1 MRVIVIGAGV
11 SGLAAA
17 KMLHEAGAQ
26 VTVLEARQRIGGRI
40 FTDHDTFGVPI
51 EIGAQYIHGTH
62 NEEGAVG
69 PVWQMAQEQR
79 WATVPYSSD
88 AARVVHAGKIVSN
101 ARQLRNRL
109 EAFSEALEEA
119 ESEITLE
126 DSVEDAVSQYLQ
138 DEEASDEMARELRA
152 IVASEVGLEYAG
164 DIDQIAIENIG
175 DEGGFSGGNHI
186 LTGGYEQVPKLLAS
200 ELPNVRLGEVVSV
213 IDYNSAVCSV
223 TTKSG
228 QVYQAERILCTLPL
242 GVLQSQSITFN
253 PGLPPAKIQAIS
265 RMGVGN
271 LGKVIL
277 EFSERFWPD
286 DLNWLLGVKSA
297 APWGVAFSTLNR
309 VIPGRHF
316 LIMWHSGS
324 LAQKREALND
334 DAVIKIAL
342 DELRTILAKPIPTP
356 VKAKITRWSR
366 DPFSC
371 GAYFYPKVNSPLTD
385 IKELAR
391 PVSNRLF
398 FAGEATNAELFGTV
412 HGAILSGRREAAKI
426 IDSSNSL

>member
-1 MRVIVIGAGV
+1 MRVLVIGAGV

-17 KMLHEAGAQ
+17 KMLHQAGAQ

-40 FTDHDTFGVPI
+40 FTDHDTFGVPV

-62 NEEGAVG
+62 NEEGEAG
-69 PVWQMAQEQR
+69 PVWQMVQDQR
-79 WATVPYSSD
+79 WATVSYSSD

-101 ARQLRNRL
+101 AQQLRNRL
-109 EAFSEALEEA
+109 EAFAVAIEEA
-119 ESEITLE
+119 ESEISLE
-126 DSVEDAVSQYLQ
+126 DSVEDAVNQYLQ
-138 DEEASDEMARELRA
+138 DEEASDEVAMELRA
-152 IVASEVGLEYAG
+152 VVASEIGLTYSG
-164 DIDQIAIENIG
+164 DLEQISVESIG
-175 DEGGFSGGNHI
+175 GEGGFSGENQI
-186 LTGGYEQVPKLLAS
+186 LVDGYGQVPKLLAS
-200 ELPNVRLGEVVSV
+200 SLPNVRLGEVVSV

-228 QVYQAERILCTLPL
+228 RVYQADCILCTLPL
-242 GVLQSQSITFN
+242 GVLQSRSITFN
-253 PGLPPAKIQAIS
+253 PGLPAAKIQAIS

-286 DLNWLLGVKSA
+286 DINWLLGFKST

-324 LAQKREALND
+324 LAQKREAMND

-356 VKAKITRWSR
+356 VKAKVTRWSR

-371 GAYFYPKVNSPLTD
+371 GAYFYPKINSPLTD
-385 IKELAR
+385 IEELAR
-391 PVSNRLF
+391 PVGNRLF
-398 FAGEATNAELFGTV
+398 FAGEATNAELFGSV
-412 HGAILSGRREAAKI
+412 HGAILSGQREAQRI
-426 IDSSNSL
+426 IRLFSDV

>member
-26 VTVLEARQRIGGRI
+26 VSVLEARQRIGGRI
-40 FTDHDTFGVPI
+40 FTDRDTFGVPV

-62 NEEGAVG
+62 NEKGAVG

-88 AARVVHAGKIVSN
+88 AAEVVHAGKIVSN
-101 ARQLRNRL
+101 AQQLRNRL
-109 EAFSEALEEA
+109 GAFSEAIEEA
-119 ESEITLE
+119 ESEITRE
-126 DSVEDAVSQYLQ
+126 DSVEDAVNQYLQ
-138 DEEASDEMARELRA
+138 DEEASDEAAMELRA
-152 IVASEVGLEYAG
+152 IVASEVGLGYAG
-164 DIDQIAIENIG
+164 DIDQISLENFG
-175 DEGGFSGGNHI
+175 AEDGFSGGNHI
-186 LTGGYEQVPKLLAS
+186 LTGGYEQVPKLLAAG
-200 ELPNVRLGEVVSV
+200 LPDVRLGEVVSV

-228 QVYQAERILCTLPL
+228 QVYQSDRILCTLPL
-242 GVLQSQSITFN
+242 GVLQTQSITFK

-265 RMGVGN
+265 RMGVGA

-286 DLNWLLGVKSA
+286 DINWLLALKSK

-324 LAQKREALND
+324 LAQKREAMND
-334 DAVIKIAL
+334 DVVVKIAL
-342 DELRTILAKPIPTP
+342 DELRSALGKTIPNP
-356 VKAKITRWSR
+356 VKAKVTRWSR

-371 GAYFYPKVNSPLTD
+371 GAYFYPKVNSPSSD
-385 IKELAR
+385 IDELAR
-391 PVSNRLF
+391 PVNNRLF
-398 FAGEATNAELFGTV
+398 FAGEATNADLFGTV
-412 HGAILSGRREAAKI
+412 HGAFMSGRREAAKI
-426 IDSSNSL
+426 MGI

>member
-1 MRVIVIGAGV
+1 MRVIVVGAGV

-17 KMLHEAGAQ
+17 KMLQQAGVQ

-40 FTDHDTFGVPI
+40 FTDRDTFGVPV

-62 NEEGAVG
+62 DEKGAVN

-88 AARVVHAGKIVSN
+88 AVHAMHAGKIVSN

-119 ESEITLE
+119 ESDITLQ
-126 DSVEDAVSQYLQ
+126 DSVEDAVKHYLD

-164 DIDQIAIENIG
+164 DIEQIAVENIG
-175 DEGGFSGGNHI
+175 DEKGFSGGNQI
-186 LTGGYEQVPKLLAS
+186 LTGGYEQVPKWLAAG
-200 ELPNVRLGEVVSV
+200 LADVRLGEVVSV
-213 IDYNSAVCSV
+213 IDYNSALCSV

-228 QVYQAERILCTLPL
+228 QVYQADRVLCTLPL
-242 GVLQSQSITFN
+242 GVLQTQSITFK
-253 PGLPPAKIQAIS
+253 PGLPPAKIKAIS

-286 DLNWLLGVKSA
+286 DINWLLGVQSA

-324 LAQKREALND
+324 LAQKREAMTD

-342 DELRTILAKPIPTP
+342 DELRAILGKTIPTP
-356 VKAKITRWSR
+356 VRTKVTRWSR

-371 GAYFYPKVNSPLTD
+371 GAYFFPKINSPLSD
-385 IKELAR
+385 IEELAR
-391 PVSNRLF
+391 PVNNRLF
-398 FAGEATNAELFGTV
+398 FAGEATNVELFGTV
-412 HGAILSGRREAAKI
+412 HGAIFSGRREAAKI
-426 IDSSNSL
+426 MGN